1 MAVSKSVLLTGSTG
15 FIGRATLL
23 ALESEGWQ
31 VTQGARLLL
40 EDMSKGVVHL
50 DLADPSTVLAL
61 AKGHRFDAIVHIGAL
76 VGLSEDVES
85 VMFAPNILSTGCL
98 AYLANIWGAHI
109 IYTSTAIV
117 HGVGTEH
124 IDCEAPICL
133 DNTYAKS
140 KYLGE
145 QLIVASNARH
155 CILRT
160 AGVFGYAGPSHLG
173 LNRAISM
180 AIKGESPTQVG
191 SGNALRSYV
200 YVKDVALAVCSALK
214 HGLQGVHLLAGH
226 EELSVSEMLKKVCQI
241 LSPSLNPLYM
251 DGIEAKNQVVKPS
264 TSLPKMRDFCEALID
279 IRNDLHS

>member
-1 MAVSKSVLLTGSTG
+1 MAVFKTVLLTGATG
-15 FIGRATLL
+15 FIGRATFL

-31 VTQGARLLL
+31 VTQGFRLLL
-40 EDMSKGVVHL
+40 EDMPKGVVYL
-50 DLADPSTVLAL
+50 DLADPSTVVAL
-61 AKGHRFDAIVHIGAL
+61 AKSYRFDAIAHIGAH
-76 VGLSEDVES
+76 VGWSEDAES
-85 VMFAPNILSTGCL
+85 EMFASNILSTGCL
-98 AYLANIWGAHI
+98 AYLANIWDAHI

-117 HGVGTEH
+117 HGVGTER
-124 IDCEAPICL
+124 IDCETPICL
-133 DNTYAKS
+133 DNAYAKS
-140 KYLGE
+140 KWLGE

-155 CILRT
+155 CILRI

-200 YVKDVALAVCSALK
+200 YVKDVALAVCYALK
-214 HGLQGVHLLAGH
+214 HGLEGVHLLAGH
-226 EELSVSEMLKKVCQI
+226 EELSVSEMLEKVCQV
-241 LSPSLNPLYM
+241 LSPSLNPLCI

-279 IRNDLHS
+279 IRSEIHA